1 MNEQEFAEL
10 SAGHALGALSGDDE
24 RAFRDALAAHPEWQH
39 IVDLDLRTA
48 GELADAV
55 PPVAAPRRL
64 RASILDTITAEPQPA
79 GVSEPD
85 PADASATTGR
95 AEPAADPGARD
106 EPLPTDVVQTV
117 RGKNWRRGL
126 FALVASFVLLVGV
139 GWGVGA
145 IAALWQTPP
154 AVTALEQIQRAPDAS
169 SASADFDG
177 GSATVH
183 WSESLGETV
192 LVADGLPALPSDR
205 TYELWFVRG
214 EQAVAAGTFSASSG
228 TSTAQLEGAMQP
240 GDTIAVTVEPAGGAP
255 DGVPTTTPVLT
266 VPTST

>member
-10 SAGHALGALSGDDE
+10 SAGHALGALCGDDA

-64 RASILDTITAEPQPA
+64 RASILDTITADPQPA
-79 GVSEPD
+79 DVSE
-85 PADASATTGR
+85 ASATTG
-95 AEPAADPGARD
+95 PAASPADPGARD

-139 GWGVGA
+139 GWGVGS

-228 TSTAQLEGAMQP
+228 TSTAQLKGAMQP
-240 GDTIAVTVEPAGGAP
+240 GDTIAVTVERAGGAP
-255 DGVPTTTPVLT
+255 DGVPTTTPVLA
-266 VPTST
+266 VPTTT